1 MANAFGIFFMR
12 QYLIKVPNE
21 FLDSARIDGC
31 SEIKIFLYII
41 LPIARPALAALGMLF
56 FMSSWNN
63 FLWPLILLKSENML
77 TAVVALRNL
86 PEGIYQPYH
95 LIMAGSVLI
104 VLPLIILFIALQK
117 QFITGITSGAI
128 KG

>member
-1 MANAFGIFFMR
+1 MR